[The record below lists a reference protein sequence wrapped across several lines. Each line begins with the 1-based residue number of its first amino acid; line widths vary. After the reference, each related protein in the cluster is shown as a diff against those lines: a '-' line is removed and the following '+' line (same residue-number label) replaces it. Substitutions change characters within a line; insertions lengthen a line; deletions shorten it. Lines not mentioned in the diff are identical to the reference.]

1 VASLGDFLDKL
12 GPSLAT
18 GILLGVLTGTATTLM
33 AWRDHTAASAV
44 RFSGY
49 DTELARLR
57 SDFDEFRKPGGRF
70 TKSDGD
76 SHKAILDDHERRL
89 RDQETRPPRLNPA
102 LTDAVDDIK
111 ELRDKATLC
120 GEALRHLRED
130 QERLCQRMQGCGWRP
145 AK

>member
-1 VASLGDFLDKL
+1 MASLGDFLDKL
-12 GPSLAT
+12 GPTLTT

-49 DTELARLR
+49 DAELARLR
-57 SDFDEFRKPGGRF
+57 ADLDEFRKPGGRF
-70 TKSDGD
+70 TRRDGD
-76 SHKAILDDHERRL
+76 EHRLILDDHERRL
-89 RDQETRPPRLNPA
+89 REQETRPPRLNPA
-102 LTDAVDDIK
+102 LVDAVGDIQ
-111 ELRDKATLC
+111 ELRDKVIVCT
-120 GEALRHLRED
+120 EALRHTHDE